1 MSSRISLL
9 STGEDLLTYLN
20 TNLSAGVFLEHNDL
34 PQNLYSH
41 LEDNFGAPDIVVLG
55 LNAEEPIRTAEHI
68 LVLKRDI
75 KIVILCKDNRQNA
88 LQKAIQFSPFLNSDV
103 VSFEFKNN
111 SSLRKE
117 LQTLVNNVE
126 KQRLYKTAI
135 AVVEKERTAISPT
148 RPLVAN
154 YLDTLLDVIPIGIIN
169 LDSHGRLLNLNRS
182 AQELIG
188 RSERE
193 LVNSV
198 LHSLFS
204 HNDTKNIQTLVSHAL
219 LGEEEK
225 NNSIVVSLNSLKQ
238 CYIEISISLLAV
250 NTAEPILT
258 TIIQEVTDKVLEEI
272 KRKKAEKAL
281 KASEQQLRLVID
293 SIPELIAY
301 VDADL
306 AYQFNN
312 KAFEK
317 WFGFSRDQI
326 KGKKI
331 WEVIGDLPY
340 SVIKPYIKR
349 VMSGEVITFEEK
361 LNYPYRGT
369 VYIRST
375 YVPNFSEGG
384 VVIGFFLLTADI
396 TQSKSEEES
405 KLKHM
410 LEAAHASRIIT
421 IGEMSTQLAHE
432 ISQPLASIE
441 AYSSACVRLIDKDRA
456 DIDELH
462 NAFKSISGQAIRAQ
476 EIMHELRN
484 FVKKDTTRKDV
495 AINDLVQNAIKFLQI
510 EIREHEPDLHLDLAN
525 DLPLILADQVLIEQV
540 IVNLVKN
547 AMEAMQ
553 VLDKNA
559 RRLTLK
565 TNICHDSGI
574 FVSVRDSGPG
584 ISDYEAGKIFEPFY
598 TTKPEG
604 MGMGLAIIRSIIDSH
619 GGELDVQANESVAG
633 TTFKFTLPLR
643 LNN

>member
-34 PQNLYSH
+34 PQNLYNH

-68 LVLKRDI
+68 LVLRRDI

-188 RSERE
+188 SSERE

-396 TQSKSEEES
+396 TQSKSEEEG

-441 AYSSACVRLIDKDRA
+441 AYSSACVTLIDKDRA

>member
-111 SSLRKE
+111 SNLRKE

-396 TQSKSEEES
+396 TQSKSEEEG

-462 NAFKSISGQAIRAQ
+462 TAFKSISGQAIRAQ

>member
-188 RSERE
+188 SSERE

-462 NAFKSISGQAIRAQ
+462 TAFKSISGQAIRAQ

-619 GGELDVQANESVAG
+619 GGELDVQANESEAG

-643 LNN
+643 ANN

>member
-547 AMEAMQ
+547 AIEAMQ

>member
-111 SSLRKE
+111 SNLRKE

-396 TQSKSEEES
+396 TQSKSEEEG

-462 NAFKSISGQAIRAQ
+462 TAFKSISGQAIRAQ

-547 AMEAMQ
+547 AIEAMQ

-619 GGELDVQANESVAG
+619 GGELDVQANESEAG

-643 LNN
+643 ANN

>member
-20 TNLSAGVFLEHNDL
+20 TNLSAGVFLEHNDI
-34 PQNLYSH
+34 PQNLYNH
-41 LEDNFGAPDIVVLG
+41 LEDNFGAPDVVVLG

-68 LVLKRDI
+68 LVLRRDI

-103 VSFEFKNN
+103 VSFEFKSN
-111 SSLRKE
+111 SSLRKK
-117 LQTLVNNVE
+117 LQDLVNHVE
-126 KQRLYKTAI
+126 KQRDYKTAI
-135 AVVEKERTAISPT
+135 SVVEKEKTAISPT

-169 LDSHGRLLNLNRS
+169 LDSHGRLLNINRS

-188 RSERE
+188 SSERE

-204 HNDTKNIQTLVSHAL
+204 HNDTKNIQSLISHAL
-219 LGEEEK
+219 LGEEK

-250 NTAEPILT
+250 NTVEPILT
-258 TIIQEVTDKVLEEI
+258 TVIQEVTDKVLEEI

-281 KASEQQLRLVID
+281 QASEQQLRLVID

-340 SVIKPYIKR
+340 TVIKPYIKR

-361 LNYPYRGT
+361 LNYPYRGA

-375 YVPNFSEGG
+375 YVPNFSEGDI
-384 VVIGFFLLTADI
+384 VTGFFLLTADI
-396 TQSKSEEES
+396 TQSKSEEEG

-456 DIDELH
+456 EIDELH
-462 NAFKSISGQAIRAQ
+462 TAFKNISGQAIRAQ

-510 EIREHEPDLHLDLAN
+510 EIREHEPDLHLDLAS
-525 DLPLILADQVLIEQV
+525 DLPLILADQLLIEQV

-553 VLDKNA
+553 VLDKNE
-559 RRLTLK
+559 RRLTLQ
-565 TNICHDSGI
+565 TDICQDSSI
-574 FVSVRDSGPG
+574 LVSVRDSGPG

-619 GGELDVQANESVAG
+619 GGELDVQKNENEAG
-633 TTFKFTLPLR
+633 TTFKFTLPIR
-643 LNN
+643 VNN

>member
-111 SSLRKE
+111 SNLRKE

-462 NAFKSISGQAIRAQ
+462 TAFKSISGQAIRAQ

>member
-111 SSLRKE
+111 SNLRKE

-396 TQSKSEEES
+396 TQSKSEEEG

-547 AMEAMQ
+547 AIEAMQ

-619 GGELDVQANESVAG
+619 GGELDVQANESEAG

-643 LNN
+643 ANN

>member
-34 PQNLYSH
+34 PQNLYNH

-68 LVLKRDI
+68 LVLRRDI

-462 NAFKSISGQAIRAQ
+462 TAFKSISGQAIRAQ

>member
-34 PQNLYSH
+34 PQNLYNH

-68 LVLKRDI
+68 LVLRRDI